1 MLDKLDAALRF
12 QQEALNLRAQRQEV
26 LAANIAN
33 ADTLVIRLAISIL
46 PVNLKKV
53 MQRGRDA
60 TSVVALT
67 MTSTKHIPAQAL
79 TPPSAELQYR
89 IPDQPSLDGNTV
101 DMDRE
106 RTQFADNS
114 LQYQMSLSALS
125 GQIKGMMN
133 VLQSGN

>member
-33 ADTLVIRLAISIL
+33 ADTPGYQARDIDFASE
-46 PVNLKKV
+46 LKKV

-67 MTSTKHIPAQAL
+67 MTSTQHIPAQAL
-79 TPPSAELQYR
+79 TPPTAELQYR
-89 IPDQPSLDGNTV
+89 IPA
-101 DMDRE
+101 
-106 RTQFADNS
+106 QFADNS

>member
-33 ADTLVIRLAISIL
+33 ADTPGYQARDIDFASE
-46 PVNLKKV
+46 LKKV

-67 MTSTKHIPAQAL
+67 MTSTQHISGAGADASFRRTAIPYSGPA
-79 TPPSAELQYR
+79 
-89 IPDQPSLDGNTV
+89 
-101 DMDRE
+101 
-106 RTQFADNS
+106 FA
-114 LQYQMSLSALS
+114 
-125 GQIKGMMN
+125 
-133 VLQSGN
+133 

>member
-1 MLDKLDAALRF
+1 MLDKLDAALRV

-33 ADTLVIRLAISIL
+33 ADTPGYQARDIDFASE
-46 PVNLKKV
+46 LKKV

-67 MTSTKHIPAQAL
+67 LTSTQHIPAL
-79 TPPSAELQYR
+79 TPPTAELQYR

>member
-33 ADTLVIRLAISIL
+33 ADTPGYQARDIDFASE
-46 PVNLKKV
+46 LKKV

-67 MTSTKHIPAQAL
+67 MTST
-79 TPPSAELQYR
+79 
-89 IPDQPSLDGNTV
+89 SLDGNTV

>member
-1 MLDKLDAALRF
+1 M
-12 QQEALNLRAQRQEV
+12 
-26 LAANIAN
+26 
-33 ADTLVIRLAISIL
+33 
-46 PVNLKKV
+46 
-53 MQRGRDA
+53 
-60 TSVVALT
+60 
-67 MTSTKHIPAQAL
+67 
-79 TPPSAELQYR
+79 
-89 IPDQPSLDGNTV
+89 LDGNTV

>member
-1 MLDKLDAALRF
+1 M
-12 QQEALNLRAQRQEV
+12 
-26 LAANIAN
+26 
-33 ADTLVIRLAISIL
+33 
-46 PVNLKKV
+46 
-53 MQRGRDA
+53 
-60 TSVVALT
+60 VALT
-67 MTSTKHIPAQAL
+67 MTSTQHIPAQAL
-79 TPPSAELQYR
+79 TPPTAELQYR

-133 VLQSGN
+133 VLLAATFRRWDWAVNADPAISKIFSSAIR

>member
-1 MLDKLDAALRF
+1 MVKSRHTTRKRTAKFVSLY
-12 QQEALNLRAQRQEV
+12 
-26 LAANIAN
+26 
-33 ADTLVIRLAISIL
+33 
-46 PVNLKKV
+46 
-53 MQRGRDA
+53 G
-60 TSVVALT
+60 VVKFN
-67 MTSTKHIPAQAL
+67 ST
-79 TPPSAELQYR
+79 